1 MHVCVCVCCHHIG
14 LACCPGRIAVYVSVS
29 LDVQMSTL
37 VLGVAIK
44 GVICTFPGWSLPI
57 SISEVPLVQVV
68 AVNCGLVG
76 MSNSGQG
83 EMAKWQKWRKRWK
96 CSEIISHSL

>member
-1 MHVCVCVCCHHIG
+1 MC
-14 LACCPGRIAVYVSVS
+14 VSVC

-37 VLGVAIK
+37 VLGMAIK
-44 GVICTFPGWSLPI
+44 GVICAFPGWSLPI
-57 SISEVPLVQVV
+57 SISEVPIRTSSGC
-68 AVNCGLVG
+68 NCGLVG

-83 EMAKWQKWRKRWK
+83 EMVKWQKWWKRWK